1 MAHPYLSGDSE
12 NIWMDKWRAHE
23 AERNFV
29 AHKYGT
35 NNFKFGD
42 SAKQVQSP
50 SCFWSFTVN
59 HGNVLV

>member
-1 MAHPYLSGDSE
+1 MAHPFLSGDSE

-35 NNFKFGD
+35 NNFKSGD
-42 SAKQVQSP
+42 SAKQVESH
-50 SCFWSFTVN
+50 SSSWSFKVN
-59 HGNVLV
+59 YGNVSV